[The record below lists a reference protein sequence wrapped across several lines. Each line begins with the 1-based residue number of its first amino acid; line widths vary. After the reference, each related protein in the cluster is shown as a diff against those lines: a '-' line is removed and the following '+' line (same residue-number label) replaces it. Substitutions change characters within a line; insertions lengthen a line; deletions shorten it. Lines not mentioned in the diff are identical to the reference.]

1 MFYIGI
7 EMVITEK
14 QLYIG
19 RPSQILNIVSFIL
32 WSWTLFIP
40 IIIYLKTRF
49 TVYEVTEQRI
59 KLKTGILNQ
68 EIDECELYRVRD
80 YKVIKPFFQ
89 RIFGLGRIEL
99 VTSDR
104 SNSNINLNGIKDP
117 ENLYNLIRDN
127 VEKNRRKTGTRE
139 LDVE

>member
-1 MFYIGI
+1 MSL
-7 EMVITEK
+7 EEK

-19 RPSQILNIVSFIL
+19 RPSQILNILSFIL
-32 WSWTLFIP
+32 WSWTLIIP

-49 TVYEVTEQRI
+49 TVYEITNQRI

-80 YKVIKPFFQ
+80 YKVVKPFFQ
-89 RIFGLGRIEL
+89 RIFGLGKIEL

-127 VEKNRRKTGTRE
+127 VEKIRRKTGTRE

>member
-1 MFYIGI
+1 MTL
-7 EMVITEK
+7 EEK

-19 RPSQILNIVSFIL
+19 RPSQILNIISFII
-32 WSWTLFIP
+32 WSWTLFVP

-49 TVYEVTEQRI
+49 TVYEVTDQRI

-80 YKVIKPFFQ
+80 YKIVKPFFQ
-89 RIFGLGRIEL
+89 RIFGLGKIEL

-104 SNSNINLNGIKDP
+104 SNSSINLNGIKNP

-127 VEKNRRKTGTRE
+127 VEKIRRKTGTRE
-139 LDVE
+139 IDVE

>member
-1 MFYIGI
+1 
-7 EMVITEK
+7 MVIAEK
-14 QLYIG
+14 QLYTG

-32 WSWTLFIP
+32 WSWTLLIP

-49 TVYEVTEQRI
+49 TVYEVTDQRI

-127 VEKNRRKTGTRE
+127 VEKIRRKTGTRE

>member
-1 MFYIGI
+1 
-7 EMVITEK
+7 MVIAEK

-32 WSWTLFIP
+32 WSWTLLIP

-49 TVYEVTEQRI
+49 TVYEVTDQRI

-80 YKVIKPFFQ
+80 YKVVKPFFQ

-117 ENLYNLIRDN
+117 ENLYNLIRNN
-127 VEKNRRKTGTRE
+127 VEKIRRKTGTRE

>member
-1 MFYIGI
+1 
-7 EMVITEK
+7 MVIEEK

-19 RPSQILNIVSFIL
+19 RPSQILNIISFIL
-32 WSWTLFIP
+32 WSWTLLIP

-49 TVYEVTEQRI
+49 TVYEVTDQRI

-80 YKVIKPFFQ
+80 YKVVKPFFQ
-89 RIFGLGRIEL
+89 RIFGLGKIEL

-127 VEKNRRKTGTRE
+127 VEKIRRKTGTRE
-139 LDVE
+139 IDVE

>member
-1 MFYIGI
+1 
-7 EMVITEK
+7 MVTEEK

-19 RPSQILNIVSFIL
+19 RPSQILNIISFIL

-40 IIIYLKTRF
+40 LIIYLKTRF
-49 TVYEVTEQRI
+49 TVYEVTNQRI

-80 YKVIKPFFQ
+80 YKVVKPFFQ
-89 RIFGLGRIEL
+89 RIFGLGKIEL

-127 VEKNRRKTGTRE
+127 VEKIRRKTGTRE
-139 LDVE
+139 IEVE

>member
-1 MFYIGI
+1 MTS
-7 EMVITEK
+7 EEK

-19 RPSQILNIVSFIL
+19 RPSQILNIISFII
-32 WSWTLFIP
+32 WSWTLFVP

-49 TVYEVTEQRI
+49 TVYEVTDQRI

-80 YKVIKPFFQ
+80 YKIVKPFFQ
-89 RIFGLGRIEL
+89 RIFGLGKIEL

-127 VEKNRRKTGTRE
+127 VEKTRRKTGTRE

>member
-1 MFYIGI
+1 
-7 EMVITEK
+7 MVISEK

-32 WSWTLFIP
+32 WSWTLLIP

-49 TVYEVTEQRI
+49 TVYEVTDQRI

-89 RIFGLGRIEL
+89 RIFGLGRIVL

-127 VEKNRRKTGTRE
+127 VEKIRRKTGTRE

>member
-1 MFYIGI
+1 M
-7 EMVITEK
+7 TSAEK

-19 RPSQILNIVSFIL
+19 RPSQILNIISFII
-32 WSWTLFIP
+32 WSWTLFVP

-49 TVYEVTEQRI
+49 TVYEITDQRI

-80 YKVIKPFFQ
+80 YKIVKPFFQ
-89 RIFGLGRIEL
+89 RIFGLGKIEL

-104 SNSNINLNGIKDP
+104 SNSSINLNGIKNP
-117 ENLYNLIRDN
+117 EYLYDLIRDN
-127 VEKNRRKTGTRE
+127 VEKIRRKTGTRE
-139 LDVE
+139 IDVE

>member
-1 MFYIGI
+1 MTL
-7 EMVITEK
+7 EEK

-19 RPSQILNIVSFIL
+19 RPSQILNIISFII
-32 WSWTLFIP
+32 WSWTLFVP

-49 TVYEVTEQRI
+49 TVYEVTDQRI

-80 YKVIKPFFQ
+80 YKIVKPFFQ
-89 RIFGLGRIEL
+89 RIFGLGKIEL

-104 SNSNINLNGIKDP
+104 SNSSINLNGIKNP
-117 ENLYNLIRDN
+117 ENLYDLIRDN
-127 VEKNRRKTGTRE
+127 VEKIRRKTGTRE
-139 LDVE
+139 IDVE

>member
-1 MFYIGI
+1 MTL
-7 EMVITEK
+7 EEK
-14 QLYIG
+14 HLYIG
-19 RPSQILNIVSFIL
+19 RPSQILNIISFII
-32 WSWTLFIP
+32 WSWTLFVP

-49 TVYEVTEQRI
+49 TVYEVTDQRI
-59 KLKTGILNQ
+59 KLKTGILSQ

-80 YKVIKPFFQ
+80 YKIVKPFFQ
-89 RIFGLGRIEL
+89 RIFGLGKIEL

-127 VEKNRRKTGTRE
+127 VEKTRRKTGTRE

>member
-1 MFYIGI
+1 
-7 EMVITEK
+7 MVIEEK

-19 RPSQILNIVSFIL
+19 RPSQILNIISFIL

-40 IIIYLKTRF
+40 LIIFLKTRF
-49 TVYEVTEQRI
+49 TVYEVTNQRI

-80 YKVIKPFFQ
+80 YKVVKPFFQ
-89 RIFGLGRIEL
+89 RIFGLGNIEL

-127 VEKNRRKTGTRE
+127 VEKIRRKTGTRE
-139 LDVE
+139 IDVE

>member
-1 MFYIGI
+1 MTL
-7 EMVITEK
+7 EEK

-19 RPSQILNIVSFIL
+19 RPSQILNIISFII
-32 WSWTLFIP
+32 WSWTLFVP

-49 TVYEVTEQRI
+49 TVYEVTDQRI
-59 KLKTGILNQ
+59 KLKTGILSQ

-80 YKVIKPFFQ
+80 YKIVKPFFQ

-127 VEKNRRKTGTRE
+127 VEKTRRKTGTRE

>member
-1 MFYIGI
+1 MTS
-7 EMVITEK
+7 EEK
-14 QLYIG
+14 PLYIG
-19 RPSQILNIVSFIL
+19 RPSQILNIISFII
-32 WSWTLFIP
+32 WSWTLFVP

-49 TVYEVTEQRI
+49 TVYEVTDQRI

-80 YKVIKPFFQ
+80 YKIVKPFFQ
-89 RIFGLGRIEL
+89 RIFGLGKIEL

-127 VEKNRRKTGTRE
+127 VEKTRRKTGTRE

>member
-1 MFYIGI
+1 MTS
-7 EMVITEK
+7 EEK

-19 RPSQILNIVSFIL
+19 RPSQILNIISFII
-32 WSWTLFIP
+32 WSWTLFVP

-49 TVYEVTEQRI
+49 TVYEVTDQRI

-80 YKVIKPFFQ
+80 YKIVKPFFQ
-89 RIFGLGRIEL
+89 RIFGLGKIEL

-104 SNSNINLNGIKDP
+104 SNSSINLNGIKNP
-117 ENLYNLIRDN
+117 ENLYDLIRDN
-127 VEKNRRKTGTRE
+127 VEKIRRKTGTRE
-139 LDVE
+139 IDVE

>member
-1 MFYIGI
+1 
-7 EMVITEK
+7 MVIAEK

-32 WSWTLFIP
+32 WSWTLLIP

-49 TVYEVTEQRI
+49 TVYEVTDQRI

-80 YKVIKPFFQ
+80 YKVVKPFFQ

-99 VTSDR
+99 ITSDR
-104 SNSNINLNGIKDP
+104 SNSGINLNGIKDP

-127 VEKNRRKTGTRE
+127 VEKIRRKTGTRE

>member
-1 MFYIGI
+1 
-7 EMVITEK
+7 MVIAEK

-32 WSWTLFIP
+32 WSWTLLIP

-49 TVYEVTEQRI
+49 TVYEVTDQRI

-127 VEKNRRKTGTRE
+127 VEIIRRKTGTRE

>member
-1 MFYIGI
+1 MTL
-7 EMVITEK
+7 EEK
-14 QLYIG
+14 HLYIG
-19 RPSQILNIVSFIL
+19 RPSQILNIISFII
-32 WSWTLFIP
+32 WSWTLFVP
-40 IIIYLKTRF
+40 IIIYLRTRF
-49 TVYEVTEQRI
+49 TVYEVTDQRI

-80 YKVIKPFFQ
+80 YKIVKPFFQ
-89 RIFGLGRIEL
+89 RIFGLGKIEL

-127 VEKNRRKTGTRE
+127 VEKTRRKTGTRE

>member
-1 MFYIGI
+1 MTL
-7 EMVITEK
+7 EEK

-19 RPSQILNIVSFIL
+19 RPSQILNIISFII
-32 WSWTLFIP
+32 WSWTLFVP

-49 TVYEVTEQRI
+49 TVYEVTNQRI
-59 KLKTGILNQ
+59 KLKTGILSQ
-68 EIDECELYRVRD
+68 EIDECELCRVRD
-80 YKVIKPFFQ
+80 YKIVKPFFQ
-89 RIFGLGRIEL
+89 RIFGLGKIEL

-104 SNSNINLNGIKDP
+104 SNSNINLKGIKDP

-127 VEKNRRKTGTRE
+127 VEKTRRKTGTRE

>member
-1 MFYIGI
+1 
-7 EMVITEK
+7 MVIAEK

-32 WSWTLFIP
+32 WSWTLLIP
-40 IIIYLKTRF
+40 IVIYLKTRF
-49 TVYEVTEQRI
+49 TVYEVTDQRI

-127 VEKNRRKTGTRE
+127 VEKIRRKTGTRE

>member
-1 MFYIGI
+1 MTL
-7 EMVITEK
+7 EEK

-19 RPSQILNIVSFIL
+19 RPSQILNIISFII

-49 TVYEVTEQRI
+49 TVYEVTDQRI

-80 YKVIKPFFQ
+80 YKIVKPFFQ
-89 RIFGLGRIEL
+89 RIFGLGKIEL

-127 VEKNRRKTGTRE
+127 VEKIRRKTGTRE

>member
-1 MFYIGI
+1 
-7 EMVITEK
+7 MVTEEK

-19 RPSQILNIVSFIL
+19 KPSQILNIISFIL

-40 IIIYLKTRF
+40 LIIYLKTRF
-49 TVYEVTEQRI
+49 TVYEVTNQRI

-80 YKVIKPFFQ
+80 YKVVKPFFQ
-89 RIFGLGRIEL
+89 RIFGLGKIEL

-127 VEKNRRKTGTRE
+127 VEKIRRKTGTRE
-139 LDVE
+139 IDVE

>member
-1 MFYIGI
+1 
-7 EMVITEK
+7 MVIAEK

-19 RPSQILNIVSFIL
+19 KPSQILNIVSFIL
-32 WSWTLFIP
+32 WSWTLLIP

-49 TVYEVTEQRI
+49 TVYEVTDQRI

-80 YKVIKPFFQ
+80 YKIVKPFFQ

-127 VEKNRRKTGTRE
+127 VEIIRRKTGTRE

>member
-1 MFYIGI
+1 
-7 EMVITEK
+7 MVIAEK

-19 RPSQILNIVSFIL
+19 RPSQILNIVLFIL
-32 WSWTLFIP
+32 WSWTLLIP

-49 TVYEVTEQRI
+49 TVYEVTDQRI

-80 YKVIKPFFQ
+80 YKVVKPFFQ

-117 ENLYNLIRDN
+117 ESLYNLIRDN
-127 VEKNRRKTGTRE
+127 VENIRRKTGTRE

>member
-1 MFYIGI
+1 
-7 EMVITEK
+7 MVTEEK

-19 RPSQILNIVSFIL
+19 RPSQILNIISFIL

-40 IIIYLKTRF
+40 LIIYLKTRF
-49 TVYEVTEQRI
+49 TVYEVTNQRI

-80 YKVIKPFFQ
+80 YKVVKPFFQ
-89 RIFGLGRIEL
+89 RIFGLGKIEL

-127 VEKNRRKTGTRE
+127 VEKIRRKTGTRE
-139 LDVE
+139 IDVE

>member
-1 MFYIGI
+1 
-7 EMVITEK
+7 MVTEEK

-19 RPSQILNIVSFIL
+19 RPSQILNIISFIL
-32 WSWTLFIP
+32 WSWTFFIP
-40 IIIYLKTRF
+40 LIIYLKTRF
-49 TVYEVTEQRI
+49 TVYEVTNQRI

-80 YKVIKPFFQ
+80 YKVVKPFFQ
-89 RIFGLGRIEL
+89 RIFGLGKIEL

-127 VEKNRRKTGTRE
+127 VEKIRRKTGTRE
-139 LDVE
+139 IDVE

>member
-1 MFYIGI
+1 
-7 EMVITEK
+7 MVTQEK

-40 IIIYLKTRF
+40 LLIYLKTRF
-49 TVYEVTEQRI
+49 TVYEVTNQRI

-80 YKVIKPFFQ
+80 YKDVKPCFQ
-89 RIFGLGRIEL
+89 RIFRLSKIEL

-104 SNSNINLNGIKDP
+104 SNLNINLNGIKDP
-117 ENLYNLIRDN
+117 ENLYNLFRNIID
-127 VEKNRRKTGTRE
+127 EIRRKTGTRE
-139 LDVE
+139 IDVE

>member
-1 MFYIGI
+1 
-7 EMVITEK
+7 MVIEEK

-32 WSWTLFIP
+32 WSWTLLIP

-49 TVYEVTEQRI
+49 TVYELTDQRI

-80 YKVIKPFFQ
+80 YKVVKPFFQ
-89 RIFGLGRIEL
+89 RIFGLGKIEL

-127 VEKNRRKTGTRE
+127 VEKTRRKTGTRE